1 MSCVEKGGEE
11 RFCGRASALSKSG
24 GETEKEKN
32 RSSHFHPQSSPA
44 IFRFFCSLSYL
55 ERRLRRLF
63 EGPGRAE
70 EGSEPGWGGRLP
82 SKKLCLSSSMGATSR
97 ECDDDEKEKKKLLES
112 FLCLQLLSS
121 TMTREEALVLVS
133 ARSGRDGTCAAEEAE
148 QHRRAGCVFFLLS
161 AFGFPFV
168 F

>member
-1 MSCVEKGGEE
+1 MKKEGKKGFAVE
-11 RFCGRASALSKSG
+11 RLRCRRAAAKLK
-24 GETEKEKN
+24 KKKN